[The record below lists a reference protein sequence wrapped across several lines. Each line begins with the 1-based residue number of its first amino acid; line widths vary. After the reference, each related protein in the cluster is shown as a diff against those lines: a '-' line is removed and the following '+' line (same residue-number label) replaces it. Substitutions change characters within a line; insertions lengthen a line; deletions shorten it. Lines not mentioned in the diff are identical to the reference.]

1 MKIPCVKSFNF
12 LGYRFTHKSRLLPK
26 SMINYYYETY
36 HPPVEGFS
44 KKIQK
49 FINRLFPNYLVETEK
64 QHRYR
69 THWNTY
75 EVDAQID
82 FFEKVKKNKIKD
94 VNLNENEIKKIYS
107 FQDYYEQIAYLR
119 KLYDEG
125 KLGKP
130 KPIQRF
136 WMD

>member
-1 MKIPCVKSFNF
+1 MKIPCVKSFKF

-36 HPPVEGFS
+36 LPPVESFS
-44 KKIQK
+44 EKFQK

-64 QHRYR
+64 QYGYR
-69 THWNTY
+69 THLNTY
-75 EVDAQID
+75 EVDAFFD
-82 FFEKVKKNKIKD
+82 FFDKVKKNKIKD
-94 VNLNENEIKKIYS
+94 VNLSKDEINKAYS
-107 FQDYYEQIAYLR
+107 LFDRDELIGYLR